1 MITFLKESEQ
11 HQHPNGGGWVANTA
25 SVEKTVYVG
34 PNAQVF
40 GNAQV
45 SGNARVSDD
54 AQVSG
59 NAWVFGDAW
68 EQSPLYVQ
76 GSKHSVTNSGHNQIT
91 IGCQTQD
98 FAYWKKHYRAI
109 GKANGYTKAEIE
121 EYGKILELFFK
132 IGK

>member
-25 SVEKTVYVG
+25 SVEKTVYVS
-34 PNAQVF
+34 PNAWVYDNAQVY
-40 GNAQV
+40 GDAGV
-45 SGNARVSDD
+45 YGDARVS
-54 AQVSG
+54 
-59 NAWVFGDAW
+59 GDAW

-76 GSKHSVTNSGHNQIT
+76 GSKDSVTNSGHNQIT